1 MDTMPL
7 DCWLSAKNN
16 INVEALQFQF
26 LSILF
31 MIERINIKKS
41 IKRTEEM
48 SESEIHSKLKN
59 CHMMAG

>member
-31 MIERINIKKS
+31 MIERINIK
-41 IKRTEEM
+41 
-48 SESEIHSKLKN
+48 EINQANRRDEWIRDSF
-59 CHMMAG
+59 